1 MRKTLIAAL
10 TLTLALAA
18 APTLRLGAQIT
29 HNAQGATDA
38 TATALLAK
46 AAEKLKNVAFHVTMT
61 ALDRQKKPLST
72 QQAEV
77 SYRNGKYRMV
87 TADQEIV
94 CNGTDVWHI
103 NKTAREVT
111 VTPMPPDD
119 DMNLLNPSAMMANYS
134 KNFRA
139 KYIRTDDDGTAIVDL
154 QPRSARS
161 YHKIRLYL
169 NEKDGLLRRMEVQ
182 KYDSGREIYDITGFK
197 RSSVAA
203 GTFTYDASQHPDVE
217 LIDMR

>member
-10 TLTLALAA
+10 ALTLALAA
-18 APTLRLGAQIT
+18 APALRLGAQIT

-38 TATALLAK
+38 TATALLNK
-46 AAEKLKNVAFHVTMT
+46 AAEKLKNVSFTVTMT
-61 ALDRQKKPLST
+61 ALDSQKKPLST
-72 QQAEV
+72 QRAQV

-87 TADQEIV
+87 AADQEIV

-103 NKTAREVT
+103 NKSAREVT
-111 VTPMPPDD
+111 VSPVPPDD
-119 DMNLLNPSAMMANYS
+119 DMNLLNPSAMMANYN

-154 QPRSARS
+154 QPRTARS
-161 YHKIRLYL
+161 FHKLRLAID
-169 NEKDGLLRRMEVQ
+169 EKSGRLKRLEVH
-182 KYDSGREIYDITGFK
+182 KYDSSREVYEF
-197 RSSVAA
+197 SNHSHAPAA
-203 GTFTYDASQHPDVE
+203 STYRYDAAAHAGME

>member
-10 TLTLALAA
+10 ALTLALAA
-18 APTLRLGAQIT
+18 APALRLGAQIT

-38 TATALLAK
+38 TATALLNK
-46 AAEKLKNVAFHVTMT
+46 AAEKLKSVSFTVTMT
-61 ALDRQKKPLST
+61 ALDSQKKPLST
-72 QQAEV
+72 QRAQV

-87 TADQEIV
+87 AADQEIV

-103 NKTAREVT
+103 NKSAREVT
-111 VTPMPPDD
+111 VSPVPPDD
-119 DMNLLNPSAMMANYS
+119 DMNLLNPSAMMANYN

-154 QPRSARS
+154 QPRTARS
-161 YHKIRLYL
+161 FHKLRLAID
-169 NEKDGLLRRMEVQ
+169 EKSGRLKRLEVH
-182 KYDSGREIYDITGFK
+182 KYDSSREVYEF
-197 RSSVAA
+197 SNHSHAPAA
-203 GTFTYDASQHPDVE
+203 STYRYDAAAHAGME

>member
-154 QPRSARS
+154 QPRTARS
-161 YHKIRLYL
+161 FHKLRLAID
-169 NEKDGLLRRMEVQ
+169 EKSGRLKRLEVH
-182 KYDSGREIYDITGFK
+182 KYDSSREVYEFSNHTNAP
-197 RSSVAA
+197 AA
-203 GTFTYDASQHPDVE
+203 STYRYDAAANSGME